1 LSAPARTA
9 ALASLSSEKKKQ
21 LMAKETTTMIH
32 TKREWTVAD
41 VDTAEEL
48 ALKLTQYVWTC
59 CTGFRLTRADL
70 LFLNDSFSEDGA
82 QEYAVIVESTGRQ
95 VESVTFGWMSE
106 ARALALLR
114 HYLAEKPDE
123 PFGTIDSSRWQP
135 AAHPGRC
142 HLCA

>member
-21 LMAKETTTMIH
+21 LMAKETTPMIH
-32 TKREWTVAD
+32 TKREWTVDD
-41 VDTAEEL
+41 VETAEEL
-48 ALKLTQYVWTC
+48 ALKLTQYVWTG
-59 CTGFRLTRADL
+59 CTGFRLTDADL
-70 LFLNDSFSEDGA
+70 LFLNDSFSADGA
-82 QEYAVIVESTGRQ
+82 QEYAVVVESTGRQ

-114 HYLAEKPDE
+114 RYLAEKPDE

-135 AAHPGRC
+135 AAHPERC